1 MPSFR
6 LVLIGSLAFLSGMSA
21 SGGDAFRNP
30 LTRSSTDR
38 SRYLRR
44 EQKNIGL
51 VSNKSNEHTVTFNV
65 LLRDTQTL
73 LDEDD
78 QRELELHI
86 ITVLS
91 KHIEELNIVTFVG
104 IMVVDQRLHWSLAD
118 DRATTG
124 LKIVC
129 SATILTSSSVS
140 SISLQQ
146 DLQSILDAR
155 AEAIQRSIMRQEA
168 ESSPESL
175 RFRIVNNRAPIGY
188 GAVALG
194 SVSLILLLITGA
206 VQMRKKTPNAKH
218 DLSKTSIDEAPTE
231 EEIVICRGHDF
242 AVSHNI
248 TLCQINCHL
257 AHVGYK
263 VSDDEE
269 LTLDDTSFSASLVF
283 CPSVVKPLRDPNQ
296 IFPCSESAIVANI
309 GDETDSD
316 ESGLGYSPQSSSSSL
331 LPVLT
336 DTELQKFDDNLR
348 RAEC

>member
-242 AVSHNI
+242 AVS
-248 TLCQINCHL
+248 
-257 AHVGYK
+257 
-263 VSDDEE
+263 DDEE